1 MILMASISSTGIR
14 PGTTGRR
21 RREMAMAF
29 VGTHEHSLDVKGRLV
44 LPAKFRSHFSG
55 DAYLTMYAGCIALWT
70 PESFDAMAARLKEQ
84 VRNGEVEAQAYR
96 ALAPSSELVR
106 PDAQGRVMISERLRE
121 HASLEHEV
129 AVCGALDRIEIWN
142 PTRWAAVAQGLNQ
155 SLADAFLDGAG
166 I

>member
-1 MILMASISSTGIR
+1 MASTSSTGIR

-155 SLADAFLDGAG
+155 SLADAFREGAG

>member
-1 MILMASISSTGIR
+1 
-14 PGTTGRR
+14 
-21 RREMAMAF
+21 MAF

-70 PESFDAMAARLKEQ
+70 PEGFDAMAARLKEQ
-84 VRNGEVEAQAYR
+84 FRNNEVEAQAYR
-96 ALAPSSELVR
+96 AVGHSSELVR

-129 AVCGALDRIEIWN
+129 VVCGALDWIEIWN
-142 PTRWAAVAQGLNQ
+142 PTTWWEMAPDLDRSV
-155 SLADAFLDGAG
+155 ADAFLQGSG

>member
-1 MILMASISSTGIR
+1 MILMASTSSTGIR

>member
-1 MILMASISSTGIR
+1 
-14 PGTTGRR
+14 
-21 RREMAMAF
+21 MAF
-29 VGTHEHSLDVKGRLV
+29 VGTHEHSLDMKGRLV

-70 PESFDAMAARLKEQ
+70 PESFDAMAARMKEQ
-84 VRNGEVEAQAYR
+84 FRNGTVTAEAYR

-142 PTRWAAVAQGLNQ
+142 PTRWAVVAQGLNQ

>member
-1 MILMASISSTGIR
+1 MILMASTSSTGIR

-129 AVCGALDRIEIWN
+129 AICGALDRIEIWN

>member
-1 MILMASISSTGIR
+1 
-14 PGTTGRR
+14 
-21 RREMAMAF
+21 MAMAF

-55 DAYLTMYAGCIALWT
+55 DAYLTISEYAGCIALWT
-70 PESFDAMAARLKEQ
+70 PEGFDAMAARLKEQ

-96 ALAPSSELVR
+96 ALAPSSVLVR

-121 HASLEHEV
+121 YASLEHEV
-129 AVCGALDRIEIWN
+129 VVCGALDRIEIWN
-142 PTRWAAVAQGLNQ
+142 PTSWALVAPGLNR
-155 SLADAFLDGAG
+155 SLADAFLKGGG

>member
-1 MILMASISSTGIR
+1 
-14 PGTTGRR
+14 
-21 RREMAMAF
+21 MAMAF

-129 AVCGALDRIEIWN
+129 AICGALDRIEIWN

>member
-1 MILMASISSTGIR
+1 LILMASTSSTGIR

-129 AVCGALDRIEIWN
+129 AICGALDRIEIWN

>member
-1 MILMASISSTGIR
+1 
-14 PGTTGRR
+14 
-21 RREMAMAF
+21 MAMAF

-70 PESFDAMAARLKEQ
+70 PEGFDAMAARLKEQ
-84 VRNGEVEAQAYR
+84 VRNHEVEAQAYR
-96 ALAPSSELVR
+96 ALAPSSEPVR

-129 AVCGALDRIEIWN
+129 VVCGALDRIEIWN
-142 PTRWAAVAQGLNQ
+142 APDWESMVGNLDQLA
-155 SLADAFLDGAG
+155 ADAFRRGSG

>member
-1 MILMASISSTGIR
+1 
-14 PGTTGRR
+14 
-21 RREMAMAF
+21 MAMAF

-55 DAYLTMYAGCIALWT
+55 DAYLTISEYVGCIALWT
-70 PESFDAMAARLKEQ
+70 PEGFDAMAARLKEQ

-106 PDAQGRVMISERLRE
+106 PDAQGRVMISERLRQ

-129 AVCGALDRIEIWN
+129 VVCGALDRIEIWN
-142 PTRWAAVAQGLNQ
+142 PTRWASVAPDLNR
-155 SLADAFLDGAG
+155 SLVDAFLQGGG

>member
-1 MILMASISSTGIR
+1 
-14 PGTTGRR
+14 
-21 RREMAMAF
+21 MAMAF
-29 VGTHEHSLDVKGRLV
+29 FGTHEHSLDVKGRLV

-84 VRNGEVEAQAYR
+84 VRNGGGEAQADR
-96 ALAPSSELVR
+96 ALAPSSELGR
-106 PDAQGRVMISERLRE
+106 PGAQGRVMISERLRE
-121 HASLEHEV
+121 YASLEHEV

>member
-1 MILMASISSTGIR
+1 LILVASAPSTGIR
-14 PGTTGRR
+14 PGTTG

-44 LPAKFRSHFSG
+44 LPAKFRSRFSG

-70 PESFDAMAARLKEQ
+70 PEGFDAMAARLKEQ
-84 VRNGEVEAQAYR
+84 VRNREVEAQAYR

-121 HASLEHEV
+121 YASLEREV
-129 AVCGALDRIEIWN
+129 VVCGALDRIEIWN
-142 PTRWAAVAQGLNQ
+142 PTSWASVVPGLTRAL
-155 SLADAFLDGAG
+155 SDAFIDGGG

>member
-1 MILMASISSTGIR
+1 MG
-14 PGTTGRR
+14 

-44 LPAKFRSHFSG
+44 LPVKFRSHFSG
-55 DAYLTMYAGCIALWT
+55 DAYLTMYMGCIALWT
-70 PESFDAMAARLKEQ
+70 PEGFDAMAARMQEQ

-106 PDAQGRVMISERLRE
+106 PDAQGRVMISERLRV

-129 AVCGALDRIEIWN
+129 VVCGALDRIEIWN
-142 PTRWAAVAQGLNQ
+142 PTRWAGIASEMSR
-155 SLADAFLDGAG
+155 SLADAFLSGGG

>member
-1 MILMASISSTGIR
+1 
-14 PGTTGRR
+14 
-21 RREMAMAF
+21 MAMAF

-142 PTRWAAVAQGLNQ
+142 PTRWAVVAQGLNQ
-155 SLADAFLDGAG
+155 SLADAVLEGGG

>member
-1 MILMASISSTGIR
+1 MASTSSTGIR

>member
-1 MILMASISSTGIR
+1 
-14 PGTTGRR
+14 
-21 RREMAMAF
+21 MAF

-70 PESFDAMAARLKEQ
+70 PEGFDAMAARLKEQ

-106 PDAQGRVMISERLRE
+106 PDAQGRVMISERLRQ

-129 AVCGALDRIEIWN
+129 VVCGALDRIEIWN
-142 PTRWAAVAQGLNQ
+142 APDWEGMVGNLDQLA
-155 SLADAFLDGAG
+155 ADAFRRGSG
-166 I
+166 T